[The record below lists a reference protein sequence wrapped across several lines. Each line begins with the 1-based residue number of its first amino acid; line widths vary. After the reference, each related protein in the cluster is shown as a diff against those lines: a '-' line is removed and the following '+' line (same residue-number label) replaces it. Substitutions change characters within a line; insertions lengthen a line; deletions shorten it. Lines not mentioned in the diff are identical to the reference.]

1 MWHVTL
7 DIQSP
12 AIAPTEKDYE
22 KIVIPPNIIQFLLA
36 DIFPTVWLNA
46 VKQGEEKIIIFHPL

>member
-22 KIVIPPNIIQFLLA
+22 KIVITPNIIQFLLA

-46 VKQGEEKIIIFHPL
+46 VKQGEEKKFFFHPL